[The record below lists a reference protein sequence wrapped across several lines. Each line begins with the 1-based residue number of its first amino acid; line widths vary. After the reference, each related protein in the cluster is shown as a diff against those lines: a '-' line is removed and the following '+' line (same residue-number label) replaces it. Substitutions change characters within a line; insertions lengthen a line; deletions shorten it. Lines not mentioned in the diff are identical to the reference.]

1 MNDIKVY
8 KLRAEYAEKQLD
20 DLKAKNKQLQH
31 DNDLLLRTVDV
42 VPAGITVRS
51 TTLERQQKDQIDR
64 LFETVAMLRKK
75 LGNRDSILGLEEEVN
90 ELNRRFNRLQQM
102 YNNTGND
109 TEKLKLIKEMNMIR
123 KERNKLRNQIYR
135 MQGIDTRICVACDT
149 NGAKLM
155 EETNEENIFC
165 NKDCQL
171 KSISFSFY
179 YVLCPN

>member
-1 MNDIKVY
+1 MSDITVY

-31 DNDLLLRTVDV
+31 DNDLLLRT
-42 VPAGITVRS
+42 ITVRS
-51 TTLERQQKDQIDR
+51 TTLERQQKEQIDR
-64 LFETVAMLRKK
+64 LSETVAMLRKK
-75 LGNRDSILGLEEEVN
+75 LGNRDSILGLEEEVT

-102 YNNTGND
+102 YNNTRD
-109 TEKLKLIKEMNMIR
+109 DMEKLKLIKEMNVIR

-171 KSISFSFY
+171 KSTSFSFY